1 MELIKRLSLILLLLC
16 TTSSL
21 WSNGGLQFKGKL
33 RILRPTILQVK
44 DLNGN
49 LVLTCS
55 ISQNGV
61 FETEKKRD
69 PARRIYA
76 MYRENGTKH
85 LP

>member
-33 RILRPTILQVK
+33 RILRPTTLQVK
-44 DLNGN
+44 DLKPCFD
-49 LVLTCS
+49 LFHQPERS
-55 ISQNGV
+55 IRNRK
-61 FETEKKRD
+61 ERD

-85 LP
+85 LL